1 MKLTVIGTTF
11 VDIKGYPLGKFN
23 PKGRN
28 AGRMQQFHGGVS
40 RNIAED
46 IANKNVDV
54 NFVSLVDEGGIGA
67 DVVKHLKEC
76 KVNTDYIRATPDG
89 MGTWLAI
96 FEPSGDVYASI
107 SKRPLLLPICDIL
120 NDNGDEIF
128 SQSDAILLE
137 IDIDEEIVAL
147 TFELAAKYNK
157 PVYSVISNITVA
169 MSRMEYIMKSSCF
182 VCNRLEAA
190 EFFECSGDDFSTP
203 EQALQT
209 MQALFA
215 QKELYSMVVTL
226 DKDGAVFCS
235 KSGESGVCEPLK
247 VKVIDSTGAGD
258 AFFSGVSIALAQG
271 DSLINA
277 CKLGNEMAAKVITT
291 LGNVYID
298 N

>member
-46 IANKNVDV
+46 IANRNIDV

-67 DVVKHLKEC
+67 DVVKHLADSN
-76 KVNTDYIRATPDG
+76 VNTDYIRATPDG

-96 FEPSGDVYASI
+96 FDPSGDVYASI
-107 SKRPLLLPICDIL
+107 SKRPHLLPICDIL
-120 NDNGDEIF
+120 SECGDEIF

-137 IDIDEEIVAL
+137 IDIDEEIVAQ
-147 TFELAAKYNK
+147 TFELAQNYNK

-169 MSRMEYIMKSSCF
+169 LSRMEYIMKSSCF
-182 VCNRLEAA
+182 VCNRIEAA
-190 EFFECSGDDFSTP
+190 DFFGCSEDDFSTP
-203 EQALQT
+203 EKALQT
-209 MQALFA
+209 IQALLP

-226 DKDGAVFCS
+226 DKDGAVFFS
-235 KSGESGVCEPLK
+235 KSGECGICEPLK

-271 DSLINA
+271 DSLASA
-277 CKLGNEMAAKVITT
+277 CRLGNEMAAKVITT
-291 LGNVYID
+291 LGNVYTE